1 MTRPDPDTPLLRIGP
16 GSDPA
21 ADPADLMA
29 HARAEARRQDDER
42 YGRAIA
48 KRLFIA
54 FLACL
59 LIALA
64 CFVLVPAWVGVH
76 IPPYVPLLSFLA
88 IAAGAIMTIPERPKA
103 NDACACDPDD
113 DARPVGCCS
122 GPRPLRAF
130 RDDR

>member
-1 MTRPDPDTPLLRIGP
+1 MTRLDPDTPVLRIGP
-16 GSDPA
+16 GSDPS
-21 ADPADLMA
+21 DPAALMA
-29 HARAEARRQDDER
+29 RARAEARRQDEER

-76 IPPYVPLLSFLA
+76 VPPYVPLLSFLA
-88 IAAGAIMTIPERPKA
+88 IAAGAIMTMPDRPDA
-103 NDACACDPDD
+103 DACACEDEG
-113 DARPVGCCS
+113 RPVGCCS